1 MISIPGR
8 FPPAR
13 RGTNMMLV
21 TKALPQD
28 VALLA
33 FVPKSQAS
41 VLLSLRFRRKINF
54 AVPAGS
60 FACDCRLR
68 FRHRENLVAKGV
80 ADS

>member
-1 MISIPGR
+1 
-8 FPPAR
+8 R
-13 RGTNMMLV
+13 RGANMMLV

-54 AVPAGS
+54 AVPAG
-60 FACDCRLR
+60 
-68 FRHRENLVAKGV
+68 VATPPFQ
-80 ADS
+80 STWLFI